1 MKPLFDFD
9 GNGKMDELEFLL
21 ATGALDPSLG
31 QTASDDFDDDLDDDF
46 DDDLDDGFDDGFDN
60 DVDDG
65 FDSFDGD
72 DDF

>member
-9 GNGKMDELEFLL
+9 GNGNMDELEFLL

-31 QTASDDFDDDLDDDF
+31 QTANDDFDDIFDDDSDDDF
-46 DDDLDDGFDDGFDN
+46 D
-60 DVDDG
+60 
-65 FDSFDGD
+65 SFNGD

>member
-31 QTASDDFDDDLDDDF
+31 QTANDDFDGIF
-46 DDDLDDGFDDGFDN
+46 DDDSDDD
-60 DVDDG
+60 

>member
-9 GNGKMDELEFLL
+9 GNGNMDELEFLL
-21 ATGALDPSLG
+21 ATGAISLPG
-31 QTASDDFDDDLDDDF
+31 NDNPFEDTDDGFDDNFDDDF
-46 DDDLDDGFDDGFDN
+46 DDIFDDDS
-60 DVDDG
+60 DDG